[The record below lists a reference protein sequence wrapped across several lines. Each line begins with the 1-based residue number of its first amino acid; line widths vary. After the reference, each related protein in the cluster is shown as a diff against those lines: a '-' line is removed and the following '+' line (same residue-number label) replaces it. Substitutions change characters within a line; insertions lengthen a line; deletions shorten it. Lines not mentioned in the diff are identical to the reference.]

1 MTDEVLK
8 LNSSDVFVIDE
19 PRKQRAGFEIAVLE
33 RGDHGCIRSL
43 PAISVQCRAIRTDQ
57 RIRSNANGLKESHN
71 DEIRHARNRRRGRS
85 LSSVAEGEK
94 VRCTA
99 AGVLQ
104 SGPCSTPS
112 RRHGSAAHG
121 GERSSAR
128 SRTASLECGGH
139 AAAFCHPEQSEGSQS
154 TTEGIRINPVRRS
167 FPFDK
172 LRMAK
177 RLPAGRRLSL
187 PGESLTVREGWR
199 RVRDV
204 FSLDGAP
211 EDPIEDLVVGRIGSG
226 QVETR

>member
-1 MTDEVLK
+1 VTDEVLK
-8 LNSSDVFVIDE
+8 LNSSDVFVIAE
-19 PRKQRAGFEIAVLE
+19 PRKQRAGFKIAVVE
-33 RGDHGCIRSL
+33 RGDHGRIRSL

-99 AGVLQ
+99 AGVLR

-121 GERSSAR
+121 GERSAR

-139 AAAFCHPEQSEGSQS
+139 AAAFCHPERSEGSQS

-172 LRMAK
+172 LRVRMAK
-177 RLPAGRRLSL
+177 RLPPGRRLAL
-187 PGESLTVREGWR
+187 PGESLTVREG
-199 RVRDV
+199 
-204 FSLDGAP
+204 
-211 EDPIEDLVVGRIGSG
+211 
-226 QVETR
+226 